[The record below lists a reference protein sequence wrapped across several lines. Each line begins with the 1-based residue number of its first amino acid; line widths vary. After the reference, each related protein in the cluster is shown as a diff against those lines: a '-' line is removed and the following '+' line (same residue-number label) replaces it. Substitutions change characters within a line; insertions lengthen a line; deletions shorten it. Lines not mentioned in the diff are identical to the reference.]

1 MSIFL
6 CSHSDAVR
14 ERWHVALAPQYKEV
28 YQATSIAELTTLA
41 RKFRIELLL
50 LHHDIASLE
59 TVSQLRQALP
69 DCKIFILSNRP
80 DQQEG
85 LEFLRY
91 GVVGYANTYA
101 APGRLVEAVR
111 AILTGSVWVGQ
122 DLMQL
127 LIQKSFKPVA
137 FKQGEQTDSP
147 GKDPSKEIFKNLSN
161 REYEIAKLIAQGLS
175 NSDIG
180 ERLAITERTVK
191 AHLSSIYA
199 KTCTKGRLGLALL
212 MNRGR

>member
-14 ERWHVALAPQYKEV
+14 ERWHNALSSQHKEV
-28 YQATSIAELTTLA
+28 FQATSISELSNLA
-41 RKFRIELLL
+41 RKFKVEVLL
-50 LHHDIASLE
+50 LHHDIATLE
-59 TVSQLRQALP
+59 TVYQIRQSIP

-91 GVVGYANTYA
+91 GVVGYANTYIA
-101 APGRLVEAVR
+101 SGRLAEAVQALLR
-111 AILTGSVWVGQ
+111 GSVWIGQ

-127 LIQKSFKPVA
+127 LIQKSLK
-137 FKQGEQTDSP
+137 P
-147 GKDPSKEIFKNLSN
+147 GKKKPAEKTAESETKEIFQNLSN
-161 REYEIAKLIAQGLS
+161 REYEIANLISQGLS
-175 NSDIG
+175 NGDIAD
-180 ERLAITERTVK
+180 RLDIAERTVK

-199 KTCTKGRLGLALL
+199 KTGTKGRLGLALL
-212 MNRGR
+212 VNRGA